1 MMNFFTKMNL
11 KLQNILPINR
21 NQNMKVWKSLLILLM
36 IIANLAF
43 AQPSFADRPKFSKN
57 PDYIEVTKALNEL
70 SQKKDAQTEVE
81 GLTAEEIQKRTEE
94 LTLQKYAL
102 ETGINWGKCENQTG
116 NTIAVYGKRPNDE
129 DDEDDEDSVYDNG
142 LYFLGDGQSTRD
154 NWDCDGIY
162 LPNDLKVANFTS
174 SANGQSEAL
183 TGPVA
188 LKILDGTQ
196 LVIKTNPDSGA
207 IELNV
212 PTVKVL
218 NSNKANWFIP
228 DISQALIDTRV
239 PNAPTENS

>member
-1 MMNFFTKMNL
+1 
-11 KLQNILPINR
+11 
-21 NQNMKVWKSLLILLM
+21 MKIWKYLLIVLM
-36 IIANLAF
+36 IFANLAF

-70 SQKKDAQTEVE
+70 SQTKDTQTEVE
-81 GLTAEEIQKRTEE
+81 GLTPKEIQKRIEE

-102 ETGINWGKCENQTG
+102 ETGINWGQCNNQTG

-129 DDEDDEDSVYDNG
+129 DNEDAVYDNN
-142 LYFLGDGQSTRD
+142 LYFLANGQSTKK

-162 LPNDLKVANFTS
+162 LGNDVKVANFTS
-174 SANGQSEAL
+174 SPNGQGQKL
-183 TGPVA
+183 TGLAA

-196 LVIKTNPDSGA
+196 LVIKTNPDTAA

-218 NSNKANWFIP
+218 NSNEANWFIP
-228 DISQALIDTRV
+228 DISQALINTRV
-239 PNAPTENS
+239 PNAPSNHS

>member
-1 MMNFFTKMNL
+1 
-11 KLQNILPINR
+11 
-21 NQNMKVWKSLLILLM
+21 MKIWKSLLIVLM
-36 IIANLAF
+36 IVANFAF

-57 PDYIEVTKALNEL
+57 PDYIEVIKALNEL
-70 SQKKDAQTEVE
+70 SQTKDTQTQVE
-81 GLTAEEIQKRTEE
+81 SLTPEEIKKRTEE

-102 ETGINWGKCENQTG
+102 ETGINWGQCNNQTG

-129 DDEDDEDSVYDNG
+129 DNEDAVYENG
-142 LYFLGDGQSTRD
+142 LYFLANGQSTKK

-162 LPNDLKVANFTS
+162 LANDAKVENFTS
-174 SANGQSEAL
+174 SPNGQGQEL

-196 LVIKTNPDSGA
+196 LVIKKNPDTAA

-218 NSNKANWFIP
+218 NSKEANWFIP

-239 PNAPTENS
+239 PNAPSNQS